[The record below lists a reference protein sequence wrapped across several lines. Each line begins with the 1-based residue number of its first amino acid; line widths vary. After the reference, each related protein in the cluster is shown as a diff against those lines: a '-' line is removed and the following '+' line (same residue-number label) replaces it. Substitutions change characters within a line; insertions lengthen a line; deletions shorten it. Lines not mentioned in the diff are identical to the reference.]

1 LLVPYPKTALTR
13 RIPLLGLILI
23 NTLLSGQVRAG
34 IVENCA
40 PSFEDHFDGSSL
52 APHWQISLGD
62 GCDQNL
68 CGWGNNEKQHYDR
81 SQLRVADGQLIIEM
95 AQRDGQV
102 VSGKITTEGKFDQ
115 QFGRFEARLSLPDA
129 RGSWPAFWLLP
140 ASEKPWPLTGEI
152 DILEWTGNEPHR
164 VIAAAHFGELAPAN
178 VHYAEMLRRPDSWLG
193 GFHTVAVEWR
203 PGEILWEVNG
213 RQHAELRPADI
224 APHPWVFND
233 LPFYLILNLAVGGTL
248 GGKVVPEDMPAEM
261 RVDWVRVYPQACL
274 D

>member
-1 LLVPYPKTALTR
+1 MLVPYPKTALTR

-23 NTLLSGQVRAG
+23 DTLLGGQVRAG

-62 GCDQNL
+62 GCDQKL

-95 AQRDGQV
+95 AQRAGQV
-102 VSGKITTEGKFDQ
+102 VSGKITTEGTFDQ

-152 DILEWTGNEPHR
+152 DIL
-164 VIAAAHFGELAPAN
+164 
-178 VHYAEMLRRPDSWLG
+178 
-193 GFHTVAVEWR
+193 VEDPPPPR
-203 PGEILWEVNG
+203 HCL
-213 RQHAELRPADI
+213 
-224 APHPWVFND
+224 
-233 LPFYLILNLAVGGTL
+233 
-248 GGKVVPEDMPAEM
+248 EDMTIVAPTFE
-261 RVDWVRVYPQACL
+261 
-274 D
+274 